1 MAKAAIA
8 YIGGVYGT
16 VATSGSDPVKFTPH
30 QNPDHTT
37 VKDTRT

>member
-8 YIGGVYGT
+8 YVNSVFGT
-16 VATSGSDPVKFTPH
+16 VASSGSAPVVFTPH
-30 QNPDHTT
+30 QNPDHST